1 MTTTMPNA
9 FQPCRPLLLATLSC
23 LLLPTAALAQTAAP
37 VSSKAP
43 VHISADHFRFDQ
55 KKGVG
60 NYTGNVVVT
69 QDKLIIKGARLDI
82 LAPANGPIEKLT
94 MTGTPAHFQDT
105 TPNGKNINGQ
115 AATMVYSPGSQR
127 IVLTGKAQLQQ
138 GGNTFRAS
146 RITYDLRQDLVDA
159 GAPGQ
164 RIEATFTPTNGKASG
179 PAKR

>member
-1 MTTTMPNA
+1 MMTTMPNA
-9 FQPCRPLLLATLSC
+9 RLPHRSLLLAALSC
-23 LLLPTAALAQTAAP
+23 MLPTAALAQTGTP

-43 VHISADHFRFDQ
+43 VHISANHFRFDQ

-69 QDKLIIKGARLDI
+69 QDKLVIKGVRLDI

-94 MTGTPAHFQDT
+94 MTGSPAHFEDT
-105 TPNGKNINGQ
+105 TPNGKHINGQ
-115 AATMVYSPGSQR
+115 ADTMVYSPGVQR
-127 IVLTGKAQLQQ
+127 IVLTGKASLQQ

-164 RIEATFTPTNGKASG
+164 RIEATFTPANGQKSG